1 MTSAELLAAL
11 ELPASV
17 RVDQRVPKKLLLENG
32 APTAADKRAINDG
45 IESMQWL
52 AALKPAT
59 TGVAAYRDDA
69 REYLEIAVLH
79 VVWRDGAK
87 TSRLTELIHRAVPY
101 PVVLLADDDGAAAVS
116 LAHKRW
122 AQNEAGKM
130 VLEGEV
136 MQAQLADA
144 KPDIASAFL
153 RALALAAQP
162 RTSMLSLYRGWENT
176 VAALQAAVLTG
187 TFALLD
193 SDERRA
199 ARRAALAAVAGLQV
213 RIGEL
218 HRAATGASQLARQV
232 ELNLELARVRAELA
246 AAQAQL

>member
-11 ELPASV
+11 DLPPSV

-45 IESMQWL
+45 IEWMQWL
-52 AALKPAT
+52 AALKSTT
-59 TGVAAYRDDA
+59 TGVAAYRDEA
-69 REYLEIAVLH
+69 REYLEIAVLN

-87 TSRLTELIHRAVPY
+87 TSRLTELVHRAIPY
-101 PVVLLADDDGAAAVS
+101 PVVLLAEGGGAVAMS

-130 VLEGEV
+130 VLDGEI

-162 RTSMLSLYRGWENT
+162 RTSMLSLYRGWENAVT
-176 VAALQAAVLTG
+176 ALQAALLTG

-193 SDERRA
+193 SDERTA
-199 ARRAALAAVAGLQV
+199 ARRAALGAVAGLQA

-218 HRAATGASQLARQV
+218 HRAAAGASQLARQV
-232 ELNLELARVRAELA
+232 ELNLELARVRTELA